1 MYPTMHSG
9 ESKHSLERNS
19 QIVYSLIK
27 DRKFRVEELLTHVI
41 NPADAQSAY
50 DGLTDHKDQYLG
62 VIMDWT
68 QI

>member
-1 MYPTMHSG
+1 MVNP
-9 ESKHSLERNS
+9 NIP

-27 DRKFRVEELLTHVI
+27 DGKFNVKDLLTHVI
-41 NPADAQSAY
+41 NPEDAQSAY
-50 DGLTDHKDQYLG
+50 DGLTDKKNEYLG